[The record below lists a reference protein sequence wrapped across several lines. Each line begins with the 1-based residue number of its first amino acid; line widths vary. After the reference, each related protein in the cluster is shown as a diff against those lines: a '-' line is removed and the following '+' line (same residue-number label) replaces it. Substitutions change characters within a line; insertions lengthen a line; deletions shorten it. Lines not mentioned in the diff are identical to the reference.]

1 MRPGVAQAAPGLKH
15 FMSDNVR
22 VAVAAVFG
30 AGSPATNWFLNL
42 GPVLDVLLTIGQVG
56 VAVVTILYIL
66 RKRKNAKAKK

>member
-1 MRPGVAQAAPGLKH
+1 MWRKLCPASN

-42 GPVLDVLLTIGQVG
+42 GPVLDILLTIGQVG
-56 VAVVTILYIL
+56 VAVVTMLYIL
-66 RKRKNAKAKK
+66 RKWRDLKSKKK